1 MGIKKGAIEL
11 LGISGISL
19 GIYMFKDKIY
29 DLSSQFLR
37 EITNGGNYLSSN
49 IDRMNISK
57 YGASSSQAINY
68 YMEKIMPINNKFV
81 TNIGTSLLFIVGIP
95 LGLSILAYL
104 ISRKLE

>member
-1 MGIKKGAIEL
+1 VGIKKKTIGL
-11 LGISGISL
+11 LCGSGTFL
-19 GIYMFKDKIY
+19 GLYLFKDKIY
-29 DLSSQFLR
+29 NLSSRLLK
-37 EITNGGNYLSSN
+37 EMTGGGNYLYSN
-49 IDRMNISK
+49 IDKMNVSK
-57 YGASSSQAINY
+57 HGVTSQSLNY